1 MTKDISKISS
11 TPTQTVPVTLDED
24 IVGYKKLNLIAKINH
39 SGNLARGHHTSFI
52 KSTSSSWFHCND
64 FAVIPSNETALNNDT
79 FYFFPKKLYLE
90 NMRKR
95 ERGVI
100 GKQVLITSGVLH
112 PCPLHSSNW
121 YFSYM
126 RFTINFQG
134 NKLPLMTILDL
145 FRGGPACYPKQQLV
159 WWYCFCPSLLY
170 VSNFRDGT
178 SATLVV
184 SLGVTTPLI
193 IPVTFSKVA

>member
-11 TPTQTVPVTLDED
+11 TPTLTVPVTLDED

-95 ERGVI
+95 ERELLVSKCWSLQEFCI
-100 GKQVLITSGVLH
+100 PALCIAANSIFLTCVSPSIFKVTNYHWWPFWTSSEGALLVTQ
-112 PCPLHSSNW
+112 SN
-121 YFSYM
+121 S
-126 RFTINFQG
+126 
-134 NKLPLMTILDL
+134 
-145 FRGGPACYPKQQLV
+145 
-159 WWYCFCPSLLY
+159 
-170 VSNFRDGT
+170 
-178 SATLVV
+178 
-184 SLGVTTPLI
+184 
-193 IPVTFSKVA
+193 